1 MSKYTS
7 SSIKILKGLDAV
19 KKRPGMYIGDTHDGS
34 GLHHMIFEVLDNA
47 IDESLAG
54 YCTDIVV
61 NIEKDN
67 SVTIKDNGRGIP
79 VDIHKEDEEKRSA
92 AEIVMTELHA
102 GGKFDQDSYKVSGGL
117 HGVGVSVVNALST
130 WLKLK
135 IKRGGKEYLLTFEE
149 GVCITPLTVIGD
161 SDESGTEIQFK
172 PSDKTFSTIEF
183 KYAILSKRIRELSF
197 LNSGVS
203 ITLSDKKT
211 EKVETFKDL
220 EGLFGYVNHL
230 NKSKTVIH
238 SQIFQIVKEINNIRV
253 EIALQWNTS
262 YYEDVICF
270 TNNIP
275 QKDGGTHLTGL
286 RSGMTRCINKFLD
299 VNDQAKKNKTS
310 ATGDDLRE
318 GLTCV
323 LSVKI
328 SEPKFSSQTKEKL
341 VSSEVRQPVE
351 DVISKYLEE
360 FLNENPK
367 DAKAIVSKIIDAA
380 RAREAARK
388 AKEITRRKGVLD
400 SIGLSAKLADCQ
412 ERDPAKSELFL
423 VEGDSAGGSAKQARD
438 RKFQAILPLKGKIL
452 NVEKARLD
460 KLLSSQ
466 EITTLIQT
474 LGIGVAEGD
483 FYDPTKLKYHRI
495 IIMTDADVDG
505 SHIRTLLLT
514 FFFRRMPGLLENG
527 HIYIAQPPL
536 YKVKFRKEETYLK
549 DENQLEDLIL
559 KIAAENITIC
569 IKDNNTNEKLTITNQ
584 VKQLAESIIAAE
596 KKINVL
602 KGKLDSRLFDA
613 ILEGID
619 LIFDTPETILKS
631 VEKFNT
637 WLHTNNVNNITLK
650 TKKNSDGI
658 DLILEVNE
666 HEKLLDK
673 SIFQSDDF
681 KSLAALAI
689 DLSKYKGKS
698 ISYYF
703 NGEDNEKKQVN
714 FRLCILEIVKQIEN
728 KITKQR
734 YKGLGEMNPEQLWDT
749 TMDPETRILTQV
761 EINDEE
767 ETKSIFVTLM
777 GEEVGPRKEFIQKN
791 ALNVANLDV

>member
-1 MSKYTS
+1 
-7 SSIKILKGLDAV
+7 
-19 KKRPGMYIGDTHDGS
+19 
-34 GLHHMIFEVLDNA
+34 
-47 IDESLAG
+47 
-54 YCTDIVV
+54 
-61 NIEKDN
+61 
-67 SVTIKDNGRGIP
+67 
-79 VDIHKEDEEKRSA
+79 
-92 AEIVMTELHA
+92 
-102 GGKFDQDSYKVSGGL
+102 
-117 HGVGVSVVNALST
+117 
-130 WLKLK
+130 
-135 IKRGGKEYLLTFEE
+135 
-149 GVCITPLTVIGD
+149 
-161 SDESGTEIQFK
+161 
-172 PSDKTFSTIEF
+172 
-183 KYAILSKRIRELSF
+183 
-197 LNSGVS
+197 
-203 ITLSDKKT
+203 
-211 EKVETFKDL
+211 
-220 EGLFGYVNHL
+220 
-230 NKSKTVIH
+230 
-238 SQIFQIVKEINNIRV
+238 
-253 EIALQWNTS
+253 
-262 YYEDVICF
+262 
-270 TNNIP
+270 
-275 QKDGGTHLTGL
+275 
-286 RSGMTRCINKFLD
+286 
-299 VNDQAKKNKTS
+299 
-310 ATGDDLRE
+310 
-318 GLTCV
+318 
-323 LSVKI
+323 
-328 SEPKFSSQTKEKL
+328 
-341 VSSEVRQPVE
+341 
-351 DVISKYLEE
+351 
-360 FLNENPK
+360 
-367 DAKAIVSKIIDAA
+367 
-380 RAREAARK
+380 
-388 AKEITRRKGVLD
+388 
-400 SIGLSAKLADCQ
+400 
-412 ERDPAKSELFL
+412 
-423 VEGDSAGGSAKQARD
+423 
-438 RKFQAILPLKGKIL
+438 
-452 NVEKARLD
+452 
-460 KLLSSQ
+460 
-466 EITTLIQT
+466 
-474 LGIGVAEGD
+474 
-483 FYDPTKLKYHRI
+483 
-495 IIMTDADVDG
+495 MTDADVDG

>member
-549 DENQLEDLIL
+549 DEDQLEDLIL

-666 HEKLLDK
+666 YEKLLDK

-714 FRLCILEIVKQIEN
+714 FRLCILEIVKQIES

>member
-1 MSKYTS
+1 M
-7 SSIKILKGLDAV
+7 
-19 KKRPGMYIGDTHDGS
+19 
-34 GLHHMIFEVLDNA
+34 
-47 IDESLAG
+47 
-54 YCTDIVV
+54 
-61 NIEKDN
+61 
-67 SVTIKDNGRGIP
+67 
-79 VDIHKEDEEKRSA
+79 
-92 AEIVMTELHA
+92 
-102 GGKFDQDSYKVSGGL
+102 
-117 HGVGVSVVNALST
+117 
-130 WLKLK
+130 
-135 IKRGGKEYLLTFEE
+135 
-149 GVCITPLTVIGD
+149 
-161 SDESGTEIQFK
+161 
-172 PSDKTFSTIEF
+172 
-183 KYAILSKRIRELSF
+183 
-197 LNSGVS
+197 
-203 ITLSDKKT
+203 
-211 EKVETFKDL
+211 
-220 EGLFGYVNHL
+220 
-230 NKSKTVIH
+230 
-238 SQIFQIVKEINNIRV
+238 
-253 EIALQWNTS
+253 
-262 YYEDVICF
+262 
-270 TNNIP
+270 
-275 QKDGGTHLTGL
+275 
-286 RSGMTRCINKFLD
+286 
-299 VNDQAKKNKTS
+299 
-310 ATGDDLRE
+310 
-318 GLTCV
+318 TCV

-536 YKVKFRKEETYLK
+536 YKVKFKKEETYLK
-549 DENQLEDLIL
+549 DESQLEDLIL
-559 KIAAENITIC
+559 KIAAENITIF
-569 IKDNNTNEKLTITNQ
+569 INDNNTKEELKITNQ
-584 VKQLAESIIAAE
+584 IKELAESIIAAE
-596 KKINVL
+596 KIINVL

-613 ILEGID
+613 VLEGID
-619 LIFDTPETILKS
+619 LIFDTEETTLMS

-637 WLHTNNVNNITLK
+637 WLHSNNINNIALK
-650 TKKNSDGI
+650 TKKNSEGI

-673 SIFQSDDF
+673 SIFQNDDF
-681 KSLAALAI
+681 KSLSALAI
-689 DLSKYKGKS
+689 ELSKYKGKA